1 MHFQPSIVLFLLF
14 LILVFQMKN
23 TETISLDLSRSKE
36 MQFTSEVFGKT
47 KNIFSKMKKLR
58 FLKVYYNDHHSLA
71 RKKDKIHLP
80 IDFEF
85 PPNLRYLHW
94 EGLEFLPSN
103 FHGKNLVAINLKLSN
118 IKELREG
125 DKV

>member
-1 MHFQPSIVLFLLF
+1 MQVSYLVKMHFQPSIVLFLLF

-58 FLKVYYNDHHSLA
+58 LLKVYYNDHHSLA
-71 RKKDKIHLP
+71 RKKDKIRLP

-85 PPNLRYLHW
+85 PPNLRYLH
-94 EGLEFLPSN
+94 
-103 FHGKNLVAINLKLSN
+103 
-118 IKELREG
+118 
-125 DKV
+125 